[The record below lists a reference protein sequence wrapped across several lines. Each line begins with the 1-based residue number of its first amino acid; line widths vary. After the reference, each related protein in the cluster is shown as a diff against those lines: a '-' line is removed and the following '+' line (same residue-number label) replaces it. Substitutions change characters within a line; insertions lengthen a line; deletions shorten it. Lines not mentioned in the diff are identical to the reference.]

1 MPFAATWTDIEI
13 ITVSEMRQKRKTNN
27 ISYHFYVESEKK

>member
-13 ITVSEMRQKRKTNN
+13 ITVSEMRQRKTNN